1 MAEFDRSDPAAGSD
15 DLVWWSAT
23 ETAARVVART
33 ISAVEVIDA
42 HLARVAAV
50 NGQIN
55 AITRVNPH
63 ARAEAEAVDR
73 AVDQG
78 RELALAGVPVTIK
91 DNVDVAGQTTPN
103 GVPALDSTVAS
114 RDAPLVE
121 NLRAAGAVILGRTNT
136 PEF

>member
-55 AITRVNPH
+55 AI
-63 ARAEAEAVDR
+63 
-73 AVDQG
+73 
-78 RELALAGVPVTIK
+78 
-91 DNVDVAGQTTPN
+91 N
-103 GVPALDSTVAS
+103 G
-114 RDAPLVE
+114 
-121 NLRAAGAVILGRTNT
+121 
-136 PEF
+136 